1 MKKIFFLFCVL
12 LITLVPNVYAYNGNR
27 IQPNGTVVTDD
38 VIDIIQGMLN
48 CARMQPEEYGF
59 FDVDFSSLS

>member
-1 MKKIFFLFCVL
+1 
-12 LITLVPNVYAYNGNR
+12 VPNVYAYNGNR